1 MTQSEA
7 LRAARARV
15 YIYRRLPGEY
25 VRVSPWDYRR
35 PEGPLTETTYTD
47 HVRAR
52 RAAAGSVA
60 LIALNLMGA
69 HTERAAWLIHDHM
82 SDPHGTHDA
91 AGLLRLALADAA
103 RV

>member
-15 YIYRRLPGEY
+15 YIYRRRHGEY

-35 PEGPLTETTYTD
+35 PEGPLTEHEYTD
-47 HVRAR
+47 HLRAR
-52 RAAAGSVA
+52 RAAAACVA
-60 LIALNLMGA
+60 EIALHLLGA
-69 HTERAAWLIHDHM
+69 HTARAAWLIYDHAL
-82 SDPHGTHDA
+82 DPYGKHDA
-91 AGLLRLALADAA
+91 RSLLRMALADAA